1 VVVPARDEARN
12 IERCLRSLLA
22 SAYPRLEILVV
33 DDCSTDS
40 TRAIVERL
48 TTSDG
53 RVRLVPGQ
61 PLPGGWFGKPW
72 ACWQGYRAAR
82 GSLLLFT
89 DADTTHGSAL
99 HGHAVGYLLA
109 ERAHLVTV
117 LPRQLALT
125 FWERLVQPHF
135 FVLIGIRYGTLERL
149 NRNTDPR
156 HAIANGQFI
165 LVTRESYEALG
176 GHQAVKDQ
184 VVEDLALAQAYTA
197 AGLALRFAAAEEVM
211 ATRMYAS
218 LAEIV
223 EGWSKNA
230 FNGMRRAARTRLG
243 AYGWLGAALGYSVLW
258 LLPAVALVV
267 GPAARSAA
275 LLAYGAVAAL
285 GSVATMAVMLRLMR
299 APLWYAPLFPLGA
312 LVTAFILLRAAVRGT
327 RKIEWKGRRYSR
339 PTGGSV

>member
-1 VVVPARDEARN
+1 MVVPARDEARN

-22 SAYPRLEILVV
+22 STYPRLEILVV
-33 DDCSTDS
+33 DDCSTDG

-48 TTSDG
+48 ATSDG

-82 GSLLLFT
+82 GGLLLFT
-89 DADTTHGSAL
+89 DADTTHGPAL
-99 HGHAVGYLLA
+99 HGHAVGHLLA

-117 LPRQLALT
+117 LPRELALT

-135 FVLIGIRYGTLERL
+135 FVLLGIRYGSAERL

-197 AGLALRFAAAEEVM
+197 AGLAVRFAGAEQVM

-218 LAEIV
+218 LREIV
-223 EGWSKNA
+223 DGWTKNA
-230 FNGMRRAARTRLG
+230 FNGMRRGGGARVGGDDGGDAAPHAR
-243 AYGWLGAALGYSVLW
+243 AAVVCAAL
-258 LLPAVALVV
+258 PARRPGDGVH
-267 GPAARSAA
+267 PAARRPA
-275 LLAYGAVAAL
+275 
-285 GSVATMAVMLRLMR
+285 
-299 APLWYAPLFPLGA
+299 
-312 LVTAFILLRAAVRGT
+312 RGT
-327 RKIEWKGRRYSR
+327 EDRVEGAEILAPHPCVGLRCQVSGVWCCELGTPRRER
-339 PTGGSV
+339 RRDD